1 MKVIFN
7 LLFFTLFTIFV
18 NQVDSKYH
26 AVLKT
31 CSGWSLGRLPEV
43 KDFIF
48 HELHNYPIDVIYCGG
63 DPYISI
69 VDDNGKIIFETPIRG
84 YTKTSIM
91 NYLEENGFKR
101 LQE

>member
-1 MKVIFN
+1 MKSYFI
-7 LLFFTLFTIFV
+7 LLFLALFTSRLINTKNF
-18 NQVDSKYH
+18 

-48 HELHNYPIDVIYCGG
+48 HELHNYPLDVIYCGG
-63 DPYISI
+63 DPYIT
-69 VDDNGKIIFETPIRG
+69 IIDEKGNILSEVPIRG
-84 YTKTSIM
+84 FTKTSIM
-91 NYLEENGFKR
+91 NYLEEKGFSR